1 MNHGIQISEQTT
13 ATRAMNQIESGIV
26 VAIGTAPVASEK
38 PVLAY
43 TYAEFVNQLGY
54 SDDFEKYTLCEVA
67 SAQFQLYGMCPAVF
81 INVFDPSKHFEEV
94 EKTFEGVTEFS
105 LEGEA
110 QIDTLKVTSGEKIEP
125 TQLIKDTDFIVD
137 KMYLHGADNDPVA
150 AIEFLNLDKIVDGKF
165 KVTYRMTREALG
177 GEPTVEEVQVEEL
190 EDNIWELTDDTILES
205 VTVESG
211 GVDTLVELDCT
222 VETGGGVAQVT
233 ILDAAAV
240 VDNKIS
246 VSYKKADAT
255 LVTAADIIGGI
266 DAATGAATGLAL
278 VDSIYPKW
286 NLIPGI
292 LIAPKFSTDVAVITA
307 LTCKAKSI
315 SNVFSGVAICDIP
328 TSCKTY
334 SQAVEWK
341 NENNLSDSH
350 LILTY
355 PKVLAEGKQYH
366 LSTHLA
372 ALMNRVDYSNDSVPY
387 QSPSNQGLEI
397 SAAVLDDGT
406 EVFFNQSTANFM
418 NANGIVT
425 VFTFGNGLRA
435 WGNYTSAYPAT
446 NDVKDIFI
454 PVRRMFDFLSAMLLT
469 NYISNLDVPIVRR
482 QVDSILQSCNLYLAS
497 LTSRQMLLGGD
508 LTFNE
513 ADNSTSDL
521 MAGKITFRL
530 NYCPPVPA
538 QNIQFILE
546 YDSSYYANLFQ

>member
-1 MNHGIQISEQTT
+1 MSWKKIFCGALAASMIFSASTFCSAAPESANAKLAKIETDTYGSEQSG
-13 ATRAMNQIESGIV
+13 AILDRISRLEKSYSGQNMNGNMNARID
-26 VAIGTAPVASEK
+26 AIYDILYNNDVEPG
-38 PVLAY
+38 VLA
-43 TYAEFVNQLGY
+43 
-54 SDDFEKYTLCEVA
+54 K
-67 SAQFQLYGMCPAVF
+67 
-81 INVFDPSKHFEEV
+81 INA
-94 EKTFEGVTEFS
+94 
-105 LEGEA
+105 LEWNFNHE
-110 QIDTLKVTSGEKIEP
+110 
-125 TQLIKDTDFIVD
+125 
-137 KMYLHGADNDPVA
+137 
-150 AIEFLNLDKIVDGKF
+150 
-165 KVTYRMTREALG
+165 
-177 GEPTVEEVQVEEL
+177 
-190 EDNIWELTDDTILES
+190 
-205 VTVESG
+205 VESG

-307 LTCKAKSI
+307 LTRKAKSI
-315 SNVFSGVAICDIP
+315 SDVFSGVAICDIP

-425 VFTFGNGLRA
+425 VFTFGNSLRA